1 MLDLT
6 AVLAGRRAA
15 DPATAHRAAACSNV
29 EDHLTEPRL
38 SAGQVAAAIG
48 ISERQRSRVFAVDG
62 TSIPR
67 YILSRRL
74 HLAHCVLS
82 ITAATE
88 RPDHGR
94 AARCGS
100 PRRRT
105 SPTSSTSTSA
115 TAPAISPS
123 RAGPARDDLVAPV
136 EIPDHPSNKTTD
148 GSNLAPRNQ

>member
-1 MLDLT
+1 VHDLI
-6 AVLAGRRAA
+6 AVLAGCRAA
-15 DPATAHRAAACSNV
+15 DPATAHRAAACSYV

-38 SAGQVAAAIG
+38 RAGQVAAAIG
-48 ISERQRSRVFAVDG
+48 ISERQLSRVFAVDS

-88 RPDHGR
+88 RTQTMADV

-105 SPTSSTSTSA
+105 SPTSSASTST
-115 TAPAISPS
+115 TTPAISAS
-123 RAGPARDDLVAPV
+123 RAGLARDDLAASCRDP
-136 EIPDHPSNKTTD
+136 
-148 GSNLAPRNQ
+148 